1 MEKRNPERRN
11 AGRKVAKSEIWLAE
25 SWETPEPTRWRFH
38 LRKGV
43 KWSDGSAFT
52 AADVFATYSALWDG
66 KNANHKGNTGVF
78 EYAGSFFGLLN
89 PPPAPTPT
97 K

>member
-1 MEKRNPERRN
+1 MIWPRYTKRELNC
-11 AGRKVAKSEIWLAE
+11 VKSGF
-25 SWETPEPTRWRFH
+25 ETPPGVH
-38 LRKGV
+38 LRQGV

-66 KNANHKGNTGVF
+66 KNPNHKGNTGVF